1 VTLTAVKFAGEA
13 LVSKEMEEDAII
25 AVLPFI
31 QQELVDYMAA
41 DLEDAVSTDGCASRS
56 AYSKCP
62 SSSVRTLAHR
72 RVRSLG

>member
-31 QQELVDYMAA
+31 QQLVDYMAA